1 MLSEHVRM
9 ALSSIKAARFRSF
22 LTMFGVIIGVVSVVT
37 TVSLGE
43 GITRQITGQAN
54 EVGKDLITVRP
65 GSLVK
70 RDVNGDISGIN
81 LLSLLS
87 SSKLTEKDYESIKN
101 DSGVEKV
108 VPLSIVP
115 GASTYANSQ
124 YKNSFIMATS
134 EDFSKVIN
142 HNIESGRFFGGDDS
156 GRKVAVI
163 GHGVAEQLFK
173 ENIPL
178 GKTFQIR
185 GEDFIVS
192 GVFEKFETNPL
203 SPEMDYND
211 GIYIPYESGKSLVGG
226 EKLDSYEILVKPK
239 EGANVDATIGALT
252 KALTVNHAGQ
262 EDFTILSQE
271 EVVNVASRVVG
282 AITKAVTVMAG
293 VALFVGGVGIM
304 NVMLVSVTER
314 TREIGIRK
322 AVGATNRQIQ
332 TQFLIEAIVISIWG
346 AVIGI
351 ILSAAINIFLRISTS
366 LQPVITWQV
375 IVFSAIV
382 SVLVGVVFGM
392 IPAIKASRKDPIEA
406 LRRS

>member
-43 GITRQITGQAN
+43 GITRQITGQTN

-239 EGANVDATIGALT
+239 EGANVNATIGALT
-252 KALTVNHAGQ
+252 KTLTANHAGQ

-271 EVVNVASRVVG
+271 EVVNVASRVVS